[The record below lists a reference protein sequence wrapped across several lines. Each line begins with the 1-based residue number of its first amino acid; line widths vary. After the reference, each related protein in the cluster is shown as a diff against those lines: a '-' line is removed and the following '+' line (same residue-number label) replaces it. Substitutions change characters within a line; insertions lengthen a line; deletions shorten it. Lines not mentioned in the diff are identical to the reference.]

1 MKRNYLG
8 LIKRPWAILPEALTM
23 LVAALEA
30 GPMAAEL
37 KAAEDGGAAKP
48 TQAAGGTMVIPV
60 QGYIVPRANAMLEAW
75 FGVTGISRI
84 KAQLREAIANP
95 SVGRIVFDVDSP
107 GGSVEGVAEL
117 ASEILAARG
126 KKPMT
131 AVANGLMASAAY
143 WIGSAADEI
152 VVTPSGMVGSIG
164 VLAVHEEVS
173 GLLEKEGVAVT
184 LITAGKYKAE
194 ANPYEPLGEEARAAI
209 QKDVNHFYGMFVAAV
224 AKGRGVKPAEVRGGF
239 GEGRVVNAAEAVGLG
254 MADRV
259 ATLDDVL
266 SGARSGRGRNR
277 ADFGQRRL
285 RLAELAP

>member
-8 LIKRPWAILPEALTM
+8 LMKRPWAIVPEALTM

-30 GPMAAEL
+30 GPMAAE
-37 KAAEDGGAAKP
+37 DGGAAKP
-48 TQAAGGTMVIPV
+48 ATQAGGTMLIPV
-60 QGYIVPRANAMLEAW
+60 QGYIVPRSNAMLEAW
-75 FGVTGISRI
+75 YGVTGISRI

-126 KKPMT
+126 KKPIT

-152 VVTPSGMVGSIG
+152 IVTPSGMVGSIG

-173 GLLEKEGVAVT
+173 GMLAREGVAVT

-209 QKDVNHFYGMFVAAV
+209 QHEVDHFYGMFVAAV

-259 ATLDDVL
+259 ATFDDVL
-266 SGARSGRGRNR
+266 NGARGGRGRNR
-277 ADFGQRRL
+277 ADLSQRRL

>member
-8 LIKRPWAILPEALTM
+8 LMKRPWAIVPEALTM

-37 KAAEDGGAAKP
+37 KAAEDGGAARP
-48 TQAAGGTMVIPV
+48 TQGGGGTMVIPV
-60 QGYIVPRANAMLEAW
+60 QGYIVPRSNAMLEAW
-75 FGVTGISRI
+75 YGVTGISRI

-126 KKPMT
+126 KKPIT

-152 VVTPSGMVGSIG
+152 IVTPSGMVGSIG

-173 GLLEKEGVAVT
+173 GMLEREGVAVT

-209 QKDVNHFYGMFVAAV
+209 QHEVDHFYGMFVAAV

-259 ATLDDVL
+259 ATFDDVL
-266 SGARSGRGRNR
+266 NGARGGRGRNR
-277 ADFGQRRL
+277 ADLSQRRL